1 MSTPEDTRSRQRSQE
16 LSSNNNSRVG
26 KLEMRKEEG
35 NPLKISIRMTCPKC
49 GASSIGGLRV
59 RAGNSESSR
68 ALGILYGVAFV
79 ALGSWMI
86 YSLVKEE
93 S

>member
-1 MSTPEDTRSRQRSQE
+1 MSTPDNKSRQRSTE

-26 KLEMRKEEG
+26 KLEIRREEG
-35 NPLKISIRMTCPKC
+35 LPLQVSVRMTCPKC
-49 GASSIGGLRV
+49 GVSSIGGLRITS
-59 RAGNSESSR
+59 GNTGGSKT
-68 ALGILYGVAFV
+68 LGILNGVAFV

-86 YSLVKEE
+86 YSLAKVK